1 LIGLIIISHARLASE
16 LLSAAEFILGK
27 IEKVEAI
34 DILATPDPDNL
45 EHRLARSV
53 KKLKDPDGVLI
64 LTDMFG
70 GTPNNVSCALLEK
83 DKVEV
88 VTGVNLPMLIE
99 AATSRKKSTLEKLAV
114 KVSEKGQKAIN
125 AAGVLL
131 NS

>member
-1 LIGLIIISHARLASE
+1 MIGLIIISHARLASE

-27 IEKVEAI
+27 IKNVEAI
-34 DILATPDPDNL
+34 DILATTDPDSL
-45 EHRLARSV
+45 EQRLARSV

-88 VTGVNLPMLIE
+88 VTGVNLPMMIE
-99 AATSRKKSTLEKLAV
+99 AATTREDNTLEILAV
-114 KVSEKGQKAIN
+114 KVSEKGQNAIN
-125 AAGVLL
+125 AAGALL
-131 NS
+131 VP

>member
-1 LIGLIIISHARLASE
+1 M
-16 LLSAAEFILGK
+16 GK